1 MTRKLFA
8 VLAVGMLAAAPVA
21 LHAQSTSLVVAGGL
35 AMPTG
40 NMGNSTQSG
49 YNAALGLSIG
59 APLIPVGVRLEAGLN
74 GFNFKNNVAGDFR
87 VVSGT
92 ANATFSLGAPYIIGG
107 LGYYSARQKTTLV
120 GGSSSEVTHNGMGVN
135 AGAGLKFPLGVI
147 SPFVEARYHMMFG
160 DANKDVKF
168 VPVTFGVSF

>member
-8 VLAVGMLAAAPVA
+8 VLTVAMLAVAPAA
-21 LHAQSTSLVVAGGL
+21 LHAQIPSLTVSGGI

-40 NMGNSTQSG
+40 DLGTSTQSG

-59 APLIPVGVRLEAGLN
+59 APLVPVGVRLEGGLN

-87 VVSGT
+87 VISGT

-120 GGSSSEVTHNGMGVN
+120 GGSTTEVTHNGMGVN
-135 AGAGLKFPLGVI
+135 AGAGMKFPLGAI

-168 VPVTFGVSF
+168 VPITFGVSF

>member
-1 MTRKLFA
+1 MTRKLLA
-8 VLAVGMLAAAPVA
+8 VLAVGMLAAAPLA
-21 LHAQSTSLVVAGGL
+21 LQAQSTSLVVAGGV

-40 NMGNSTQSG
+40 TMNNSTQSG
-49 YNAALGLSIG
+49 YNAALGLGIG

-120 GGSSSEVTHNGMGVN
+120 GGATSETTLNGMGLN
-135 AGAGLKFPLGVI
+135 AGAGLKFPLAMI
-147 SPFVEARYHMMFG
+147 SPFVEVRYHMMLG
-160 DANKDVKF
+160 DANKNVRF

>member
-1 MTRKLFA
+1 
-8 VLAVGMLAAAPVA
+8 MLAAAPVA
-21 LHAQSTSLVVAGGL
+21 AHAQSLVVAGGL

-49 YNAALGLSIG
+49 YNAALGLGIG
-59 APLIPVGVRLEAGLN
+59 APLMPVGIRLEAGLN

-92 ANATFSLGAPYIIGG
+92 ANATFSLGAPYLIGG
-107 LGYYSARQKTTLV
+107 LGYYNARQKTTIV
-120 GGSSSEVTHNGMGVN
+120 GTTTEVTHSGMGLN
-135 AGAGLKFPLGVI
+135 AGAGLKFPLGMI

-160 DANKDVKF
+160 DQNKDVKF
-168 VPVTFGVSF
+168 VPITFGVSF